1 MSTAR
6 TQVVE
11 SVARAPQ
18 LRTRAV
24 DKVFRN
30 NGQDTNYQPHEHIYT
45 YIHIYKWMIY
55 IYMNHKDDIY
65 TNHKDSKRM
74 IKIL

>member
-18 LRTRAV
+18 LRTSAL

-30 NGQDTNYQPHEHIYT
+30 HGQDKNYQPHEHIYT
-45 YIHIYKWMIY
+45 YIYRY
-55 IYMNHKDDIY
+55 ICI
-65 TNHKDSKRM
+65 
-74 IKIL
+74 